1 MSSQL
6 HAVTFD
12 AHDPEALGAFWAG
25 LLGREVEVQPGG
37 AVALLP
43 ADGRGFR
50 VRFVPS
56 DAERVDVNRT
66 HFDLTSSSDTQMA
79 LTIARALELGGRLI
93 DMGQRPQEARRVED
107 VVGRPTRGTQ
117 DREGAHPTRPGP

>member
-12 AHDPEALGAFWAG
+12 AHDPEAFWAG

-117 DREGAHPTRPGP
+117 DREGAHPTRPGS